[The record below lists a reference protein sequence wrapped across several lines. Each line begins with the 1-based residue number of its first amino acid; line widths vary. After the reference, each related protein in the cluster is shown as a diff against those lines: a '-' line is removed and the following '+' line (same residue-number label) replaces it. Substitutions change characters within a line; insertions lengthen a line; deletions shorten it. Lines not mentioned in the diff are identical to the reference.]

1 MKDYVI
7 ITDNTCDLDE
17 SFYSNYG
24 VLAVT
29 LPYTIDET
37 VYGVENNMSL
47 KDFYNIMR
55 DGKMPTTMACN
66 PDAYES
72 AFRKYLDEG
81 KNVLYIAFSSG
92 LSSSYGNSMIV
103 ANELNEEYSDVK
115 VTVVDTLSAS
125 MGEGLLVYKAA
136 KLKEEGKSLE
146 EVVDFI
152 EKNKLNV
159 CHFVTVDDL
168 FHLHRGGRV
177 SKATAVVG
185 SLINIKPI
193 IHVNNEGKLISFA
206 KARGRKKSLIELVN
220 FMEKH
225 TMNYP
230 GENDTIMISH
240 GDCIDDV
247 EFLISEINKRFP
259 GKEIIVSLASQTIG
273 THTGPG
279 LVALFFMGEYR

>member
-1 MKDYVI
+1 MKDYII

-17 SFYSNYG
+17 SFYTKYS
-24 VLAVT
+24 VPAVT
-29 LPYTIDET
+29 LPYTIDEV
-37 VYGVENNMSL
+37 VYGTEKNMAL

-55 DGKMPTTMACN
+55 EGKMPTTMACN

-81 KNVLYIAFSSG
+81 TNVLYIAFSSG
-92 LSSSYGNSMIV
+92 LSSSYGNAMVV
-103 ANELNEEYSDVK
+103 ANELNEEYTDVQ
-115 VTVVDTLSAS
+115 VTIIDTLSAS
-125 MGEGLLVYKAA
+125 MGEGLLVYKAV
-136 KLKEEGKSLE
+136 KLKNEGKSLE
-146 EVVDFI
+146 EVVDYI

-193 IHVNNEGKLISFA
+193 IHVNDEGKLISFA

-225 TMNYP
+225 TMNYT

-240 GDCIDDV
+240 GDCIEDV
-247 EFLISEINKRFP
+247 EYLIDEINKRFP